1 VTAAHPDSFATV
13 EGLVRHQLAAAL
25 GGRRGM
31 LEAALPTLLFTFVWL
46 GTKDLQ
52 LALILS
58 GAAAGLCL
66 VVRIVQ
72 RSTMQFALNALFGIG
87 IGWLFVRLAERS
99 GGSADEQ
106 ALAFFLPGILWS
118 GIYSFVVVLTC
129 LTGWPLI
136 GFMLGGV
143 TGEPTAWHEDKQVVQ
158 LCTRLTWVLVLPG
171 LIGVTLQAPVWFAG
185 WSGMIAA
192 DTGVLVLGTLRFG
205 LGWPLRFAA
214 LAAMTWLLARDHTP
228 LQPVSVEPPS
238 PEPQSQANESPG

>member
-1 VTAAHPDSFATV
+1 
-13 EGLVRHQLAAAL
+13 
-25 GGRRGM
+25 M

-46 GTKDLQ
+46 GTKDLR

-58 GAAAGLCL
+58 GAAAGVCL
-66 VVRIVQ
+66 VIRIIQ
-72 RSTMQFALNALFGIG
+72 RSTVQFALNALFGIG
-87 IGWLFVRLAERS
+87 IGWLFVHLAERS
-99 GGSADEQ
+99 GGTADEQ

-118 GIYSFVVVLTC
+118 GIYSFVVVLSC

-171 LIGVTLQAPVWFAG
+171 LIGVTLQAPVWLAG
-185 WSGMIAA
+185 WSGMIEA
-192 DTGVLVLGTLRFG
+192 DTAVLVLGTLRFG

-214 LAAMTWLLARDHTP
+214 LAMMTWLLARNHTP
-228 LQPVSVEPPS
+228 LQPVAVEP
-238 PEPQSQANESPG
+238 ETHG

>member
-1 VTAAHPDSFATV
+1 
-13 EGLVRHQLAAAL
+13 
-25 GGRRGM
+25 
-31 LEAALPTLLFTFVWL
+31 
-46 GTKDLQ
+46 
-52 LALILS
+52 
-58 GAAAGLCL
+58 
-66 VVRIVQ
+66 
-72 RSTMQFALNALFGIG
+72 MQFALNALFGIG

-185 WSGMIAA
+185 WSGMMAA
-192 DTGVLVLGTLRFG
+192 DTAVLVLGTLRFG

-214 LAAMTWLLARDHTP
+214 LAGMTWLLARDHTP
-228 LQPVSVEPPS
+228 LQPVVVEPASPEPPS
-238 PEPQSQANESPG
+238 PEPRSRGNEPPGRPPPARP